1 MMADGEHGR
10 TQENDSLMSALGTTT
25 GMVAALLGYRSRVLH
40 LYGKTTISHG
50 ALSGIWYRISF
61 CSLLPCQLKSTGQGF
76 MLQQEWL
83 AIPHNTNTNTCSFFA
98 GKMHWMCGS
107 KLSRLFLFFFIQ
119 GWGCLSPI
127 SWRWIGF
134 QMQFFSYFSQRITVK
149 YFIWTVA
156 LIGVGFCELFFH
168 LPLFVSCI
176 RWLV

>member
-1 MMADGEHGR
+1 MHGGADVIDKAADSLLMNTGSMMADGEHGR

-83 AIPHNTNTNTCSFFA
+83 AIPHNTNTNTFHSLQERCTECVAANFLVCF
-98 GKMHWMCGS
+98 CF
-107 KLSRLFLFFFIQ
+107 FLFR
-119 GWGCLSPI
+119 GGVVCRLYLGDGLVSKCN
-127 SWRWIGF
+127 S
-134 QMQFFSYFSQRITVK
+134 SHTLVK
-149 YFIWTVA
+149 
-156 LIGVGFCELFFH
+156 G
-168 LPLFVSCI
+168 
-176 RWLV
+176 